1 MVGSSVEWVRGYEC
15 WVVLPSLV
23 HVNTKELSLSL
34 AYDVAFLIL
43 LALLPV
49 TNVWAPV

>member
-15 WVVLPSLV
+15 SLTLPSWV
-23 HVNTKELSLSL
+23 HVNFNALSLIL
-34 AYDVAFLIL
+34 TYDVAFLIL

-49 TNVWAPV
+49 TNEWEPV